1 MTNIATWLVPILLV
15 ADQTLKL
22 AVLWAIGPRIFDE
35 GQGGFFI
42 RNLWWIFDATFIK
55 NTGAAFGIFQG
66 GARILVWVSLLVGI
80 GLLIYLSLNYRRL
93 NLLNQVAFSLISAGA
108 LGNAIDRL
116 GHGWV
121 VDFVDINR
129 TGLGIL
135 DNFPIWNLADA
146 CVVVG
151 VILLLLP
158 QRKTRRF

>member
-1 MTNIATWLVPILLV
+1 MNIATWLVPLLLV
-15 ADQTLKL
+15 ADQVLKL
-22 AVLWAIGPRIFDE
+22 MVVWAVGPRVFDPD
-35 GQGGFFI
+35 QGGIVI
-42 RNLWWIFDATFIK
+42 RKLFWIFDATFLK

-80 GLLIYLSLNYRRL
+80 GLLVYLSVNARRNSL
-93 NLLNQVAFSLISAGA
+93 INQVAFSLIAAGA

-116 GHGWV
+116 SHGWV
-121 VDFVDINR
+121 VDFIDINR

-135 DNFPIWNLADA
+135 DNFPVWNLADA

-158 QRKTRRF
+158 QRRGKRY